1 MSHCFTP
8 YLPFRILNPDS
19 EHEDHMSTLRIGHSP
34 DADDAFMF
42 YAFATGKVTIEGF
55 EIEQVLQDIE
65 SLNQRALRGD
75 LEVTAISAGAYP
87 GLADQYRIMACGA
100 SVGRN
105 YGPIV
110 ISTSKLR
117 AGDLAG
123 KTVAIPG
130 EHTTAYLLLRIYLD
144 RPFIPVVLPFDEIG
158 EAVSAGTVDA
168 GLIIHEGQITW
179 EAQGYT
185 NVLDLGQEWG
195 QDTGLPIP
203 LGLDVIH
210 RRLGDGTARM
220 VAEAFEASIRYAIT
234 HEEEAVEYAIPYG
247 RGIDRDTCR
256 RFVRMYVNEDTINMG
271 EEGPKALETLYQ
283 RAYDRG
289 LIPAIPPLDIVGL

>member
-1 MSHCFTP
+1 MMSV
-8 YLPFRILNPDS
+8 
-19 EHEDHMSTLRIGHSP
+19 LRIGHSP

-55 EIEQVLQDIE
+55 EIEQVLEDIE
-65 SLNQRALRGD
+65 SLNQRASRGE

-87 GLADQYRIMACGA
+87 KVADNYRIMACGS

-110 ISTSKLR
+110 ISRPGLS
-117 AGDLAG
+117 ADDLGG
-123 KTVAIPG
+123 KEIAIPG
-130 EHTTAYLLLRIYLD
+130 EFTTAYLLLRIYLEQ
-144 RPFIPVVLPFDEIG
+144 PFTPVFLNFDEIN
-158 EAVSAGTVDA
+158 EAVRTGRVDA

-185 NVLDLGQEWG
+185 NLLDLGKVWG
-195 QDTGLPIP
+195 EDTGLPIP
-203 LGLDVIH
+203 LGLDMVH
-210 RRLGDGTARM
+210 RRLGEDMAVK

-234 HEEEAVEYAIPYG
+234 HEDEAVDYALPFG

-271 EEGPKALETLYQ
+271 DEGRRALEALYQ
-283 RAYDRG
+283 RAYQRG
-289 LIPAIPPLDIVGL
+289 LIPTVPPLDIVGL